1 MNKHGATIN
10 EIHTQARL
18 HTQKSKGMI
27 EPGKWYQSTGE
38 ALPVI
43 SKEVTSELLHCLTA
57 LPERRPCGEVGRAVS
72 FDDADRLPVVVRF
85 PAGPQ
90 VSLKVGDQPKGRWRR
105 PKKKV

>member
-1 MNKHGATIN
+1 
-10 EIHTQARL
+10 
-18 HTQKSKGMI
+18 MI